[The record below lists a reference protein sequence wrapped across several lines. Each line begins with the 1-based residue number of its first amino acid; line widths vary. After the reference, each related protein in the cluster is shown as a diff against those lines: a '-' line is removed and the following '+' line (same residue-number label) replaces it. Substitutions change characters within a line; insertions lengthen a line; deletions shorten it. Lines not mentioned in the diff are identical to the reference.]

1 MLEHGSSQTAPL
13 LATYQPGRQVSLP
26 YPPTVPCAAPTMLD
40 LSAANVT
47 AGTEMPDC
55 NNRQPL
61 TPAPPHAPPCS
72 ARYAPDL
79 SAAEVKAGME
89 MLDANSDKLISLS
102 EFVDWWVKKTA

>member
-1 MLEHGSSQTAPL
+1 MQQSTRPL
-13 LATYQPGRQVSLP
+13 
-26 YPPTVPCAAPTMLD
+26 
-40 LSAANVT
+40 
-47 AGTEMPDC
+47 
-55 NNRQPL
+55 L
-61 TPAPPHAPPCS
+61 TPAPPHIPPHS